1 MDLAAKVQKP
11 TAEKE
16 IITNY
21 CQLGKNVHGTPF
33 FSKEQLF
40 ITVQDLGAN
49 SHTVLANFEEIFGK
63 LILVQAVW

>member
-1 MDLAAKVQKP
+1 MEL
-11 TAEKE
+11 
-16 IITNY
+16 
-21 CQLGKNVHGTPF
+21 LF

-49 SHTVLANFEEIFGK
+49 SHTVYANFEEIFGK